1 MIKLLTLLIL
11 LMCFTQVA
19 IAKEVHDTNLKL
31 KCSTDK
37 KRLTGKESKDVSVEE
52 ISIEIRKIDWNKD
65 ANKPPNLG
73 SMSNIKI
80 QTTSNLREASLL
92 LSTKQRVAFSY
103 VDGSEKEGA
112 PTFAQIYELDIE
124 AMEIKKTS
132 VALFNQS
139 NNKIISSVSY
149 CKKQ

>member
-1 MIKLLTLLIL
+1 MLKIL
-11 LMCFTQVA
+11 AIVLVTVSLTQVVT
-19 IAKEVHDTNLKL
+19 AKEVYNTNLKL
-31 KCSTDK
+31 KCAVDK
-37 KRLTGKESKDVSVEE
+37 KKFISKDSKETSFEE
-52 ISIEIRKIDWNKD
+52 ISIEIKKIDWNKD
-65 ANKPPNLG
+65 ASKPPNWG

-80 QTTSNLREASLL
+80 QNNGNLHEASLL

-112 PTFAQIYELDIE
+112 QTLAQIYELDIE

-132 VALFNQS
+132 VSLFNQS
-139 NNKIISSVSY
+139 NNKIISSVSF

>member
-1 MIKLLTLLIL
+1 MIKLLSTLFFL
-11 LMCFTQVA
+11 LCLTPVA

-37 KRLTGKESKDVSVEE
+37 KRLASRESKDASAEE
-52 ISIEIRKIDWNKD
+52 ISIEIKKIDWNKD

-124 AMEIKKTS
+124 TLEIKITS
-132 VALFNQS
+132 VSLFNQS

>member
-1 MIKLLTLLIL
+1 MLKIL
-11 LMCFTQVA
+11 AIVLVTVSLTQVA
-19 IAKEVHDTNLKL
+19 TAKEVYNTNLKL
-31 KCSTDK
+31 KCANDK
-37 KRLTGKESKDVSVEE
+37 KKLISKDSKEASIE
-52 ISIEIRKIDWNKD
+52 DISIEIKKIDWNKD
-65 ANKPPNLG
+65 ASKTPNWG

-80 QTTSNLREASLL
+80 QNDGNLYEASLL

-112 PTFAQIYELDIE
+112 PTFAQIYELDIA

-132 VALFNQS
+132 VSLFNQS

>member
-1 MIKLLTLLIL
+1 MS
-11 LMCFTQVA
+11 F
-19 IAKEVHDTNLKL
+19 
-31 KCSTDK
+31 
-37 KRLTGKESKDVSVEE
+37 
-52 ISIEIRKIDWNKD
+52 IRKIDWNKD
-65 ANKPPNLG
+65 TNKPPNLG

-124 AMEIKKTS
+124 TMEIKKTS
-132 VALFNQS
+132 VSLFNQS
-139 NNKIISSVSY
+139 NNKIISSVSF

>member
-1 MIKLLTLLIL
+1 
-11 LMCFTQVA
+11 
-19 IAKEVHDTNLKL
+19 
-31 KCSTDK
+31 
-37 KRLTGKESKDVSVEE
+37 
-52 ISIEIRKIDWNKD
+52 
-65 ANKPPNLG
+65 
-73 SMSNIKI
+73 MSNIKI

-124 AMEIKKTS
+124 TLEIKKTS
-132 VALFNQS
+132 VSLFNQS